1 MFDEYFQA
9 STNVDHLVP
18 EALAPVPAD
27 STGSPSSIS
36 IDQDAPFRSITQI
49 TLVTQSPVT
58 PQGVDVDYH
67 DCEDAHMNNDSSFCS
82 IIKDCCSYQCALCKS
97 TRRTLWKMSAKMS
110 NG

>member
-18 EALAPVPAD
+18 EALAPVLVD

-49 TLVTQSPVT
+49 TQVTESPVI
-58 PQGVDVDYH
+58 PQGVDDDYH
-67 DCEDAHMNNDSSFCS
+67 DCEVAYMNNDPSFCS
-82 IIKDCCSYQCALCKS
+82 ISSRIVVPPNVHFVNQ
-97 TRRTLWKMSAKMS
+97 TQEH
-110 NG
+110 NGKCRL

>member
-1 MFDEYFQA
+1 MFYLLRMTGFIFDEYFQA
-9 STNVDHLVP
+9 STNIDHLVP

-49 TLVTQSPVT
+49 TQVTQSPVT

-67 DCEDAHMNNDSSFCS
+67 DCEVAHMNNDPSFVLFHHGLLLLQMC
-82 IIKDCCSYQCALCKS
+82 
-97 TRRTLWKMSAKMS
+97 TL
-110 NG
+110 